1 MNMKLYKSCYD
12 LAALS
17 TCVQQNDKNGISHY
31 MSNAR
36 IDFTDNFFAVARYK
50 VVCSDYLSTS
60 DYEVHEFE
68 ISFIRDERLV
78 ETLHFKKKIDRKNL
92 GSLANPDLDL
102 DSKLEAIK
110 EYRPT
115 LSDKLDMVFKKSML
129 AKHEADMI
137 IEKNRKLFEE
147 ITKKQTKTPVKK

>member
-50 VVCSDYLSTS
+50 VVCSDYLSLT
-60 DYEVHEFE
+60 DYEMHEFE
-68 ISFIRDERLV
+68 ISFIRDEKLV
-78 ETLHFKKKIDRKNL
+78 ETFHFKKTIDKKNL

-102 DSKLEAIK
+102 ESKLGAIK

-115 LSDKLDMVFKKSML
+115 LSDKLDVAFKKTKL
-129 AKHEADMI
+129 ASHEVDMI
-137 IEKNRKLFEE
+137 IEKNKKLFEE
-147 ITKKQTKTPVKK
+147 ITQKQAKTPVKK